1 MTEFLAQSAVGGGAA
16 LTYLLFIIAGLFVGG
31 TWTAYKSGSRVGMII
46 CGAIALVALVGAIL
60 WLIGSYN

>member
-1 MTEFLAQSAVGGGAA
+1 MILAQSALGGGAA

-31 TWTAYKSGSRVGMII
+31 AFSAYKAKSQVGMII
-46 CGAIALVALVGAIL
+46 CGIIALVALVGAIL